1 MEQHTTSQQRSTA
14 QQHDVKQQSIPLR
27 YTFTDNEQSMYY
39 KCELA
44 RLVEEQRLQKEQ
56 QLANAIDVINHSN
69 GEELVKLTNAL
80 IAKIK
85 MLGGSHELTQI
96 VVTILKSLQLQ
107 DLKEI
112 MEDAYRHYINQVVVN
127 K

>member
-1 MEQHTTSQQRSTA
+1 MEQHTTA
-14 QQHDVKQQSIPLR
+14 QQHDVEQQSMPLQ
-27 YTFTDNEQSMYY
+27 YTFADSDRPLYY

-44 RLVEEQRLQKEQ
+44 RLVKEQRLQKEQ

-69 GEELVKLTNAL
+69 GDELAKLTNAL

-112 MEDAYRHYINQVVVN
+112 MEDVYRHYINQVIVN